1 MKMLIA
7 TDGSKSSNKAIDYGV
22 KIAARM
28 GAEVLGLYVVSLKS
42 LELFALEH
50 HDNIAGYED
59 ENAKL
64 RREGEEALAYLKE
77 QCAKA
82 GVKMTKV
89 IVRGYPVEEIL
100 KTAEKEK
107 VAMIVVGNIGRTG
120 IELILMG
127 SVAESVVR
135 KANRPVLVVRGEARL
150 D

>member
-22 KIAARM
+22 KIAAGM
-28 GAEVLGLYVVSLKS
+28 GAEVLGLYVVNLKS
-42 LELFALEH
+42 LEFFALEH

-59 ENAKL
+59 ENRKL

-82 GVKMTKV
+82 GVKMSAA

-107 VAMIVVGNIGRTG
+107 VAMIVVGNIGKTG
-120 IELILMG
+120 IEHILMG
-127 SVAESVVR
+127 SVSESVVR
-135 KANRPVLVVRGEARL
+135 KATRPVLVVRGETEI
-150 D
+150 